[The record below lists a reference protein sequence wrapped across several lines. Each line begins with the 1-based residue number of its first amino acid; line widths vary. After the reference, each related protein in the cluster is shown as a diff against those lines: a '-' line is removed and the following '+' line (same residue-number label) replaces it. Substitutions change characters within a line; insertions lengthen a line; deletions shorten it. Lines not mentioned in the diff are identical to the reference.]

1 MGGIHSQDSDNES
14 DYYRLDNFRPSDDYS
29 DSDYDIDD
37 RYSDDN
43 PQSDND
49 YDSDSTHMTDLPNAQ
64 NLDDWSD
71 LSEFEN
77 LQTER
82 NDSIHENVG
91 TDYDPNIA
99 IDSDSQDMTDNE
111 DETFPNV
118 DSRSQSPDLFA
129 DDEGPPHVDSAMFRR
144 RKRRKLENNDGC
156 EYCER
161 CKNCG
166 RTRHELLKLLEEN
179 SDSDSDSE
187 N

>member
-91 TDYDPNIA
+91 TDYDPNIP

-118 DSRSQSPDLFA
+118 ESRNQSPDLFA
-129 DDEGPPHVDSAMFRR
+129 DEEGPPDFQDMTDNEDETFPNVKSRNQSPDLFAA
-144 RKRRKLENNDGC
+144 C
-156 EYCER
+156 R
-161 CKNCG
+161 C
-166 RTRHELLKLLEEN
+166 RAP
-179 SDSDSDSE
+179 S
-187 N
+187 